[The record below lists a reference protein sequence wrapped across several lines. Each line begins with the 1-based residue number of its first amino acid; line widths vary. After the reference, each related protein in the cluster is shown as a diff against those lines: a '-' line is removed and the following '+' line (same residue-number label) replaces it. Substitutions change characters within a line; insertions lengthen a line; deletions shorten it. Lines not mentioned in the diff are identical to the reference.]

1 MARDRGPICKLCRR
15 EGVSLHDGKC
25 ALHRRSYAPGMHGQ
39 RVRKLSEYGIQLREK
54 QKVRRM
60 YGLLERQFRRYF
72 EKADRYPGVTGER
85 LLQLLETRLD
95 NVVYLLGFARTRRGA
110 RQLVSHGHFMV
121 NGRRVTIPSYQLSV
135 GDEVVLRPKSVS
147 STYFS
152 DWKRSDVEHKLPDWL
167 ELDEEKRS
175 GKMRILPERSELPL
189 EINEQLI
196 VEYYSR

>member
-1 MARDRGPICKLCRR
+1 MARDRGPICKICRR

-25 ALHRRSYAPGMHGQ
+25 AFHRRSYAPGMHGQ

-72 EKADRYPGVTGER
+72 ERADRYPGVTGER

-95 NVVYLLGFARTRRGA
+95 NVVYLLGFSRSRRGA

-121 NGRRVTIPSYQLSV
+121 NGQRVTIPSYQLTV
-135 GDEVVLRPKSVS
+135 GDEIVLRPKSTQA
-147 STYFS
+147 TYFQG
-152 DWKRSDVEHKLPDWL
+152 WERSQVEHQLPDWL
-167 ELDEEKRS
+167 ELDEAGRR
-175 GKMRILPERSELPL
+175 GKVLAIPGREQLPA